1 MCSVVN
7 SGMASFI
14 KDVMQI
20 ECQAE
25 IAFDL
30 MADPRNELEWNSG
43 VSEAELMSEGPIGKG
58 SRFRIKDTRG
68 EHEVEI
74 TTYHRPNRLGFLV
87 KDKSMN
93 VDIDFDIEHDGKAT
107 TMVGKFNADGSGWMR
122 FMLPVLIPLIRRQIA
137 KEHKNFIAMCEARRS
152 ARPA

>member
-1 MCSVVN
+1 
-7 SGMASFI
+7 MASVI

-25 IAFDL
+25 TAFDL

-43 VSEAELMSEGPIGKG
+43 VSEAELISEGPIGKG
-58 SRFRIKDTRG
+58 SRFRIKDSRG

-74 TTYHRPNRLGFLV
+74 TTYKRPNRLGFWA

-93 VDIDFDIEHDGKAT
+93 VSIDFDIGYDGKAT
-107 TMVGKFNADGSGWMR
+107 TMVGKFNAVGSGLMK
-122 FMLPVLIPLIRRQIA
+122 FILPVLIPLIRRQIA
-137 KEHKNFIAMCEARRS
+137 KEHKNFIAMCESRSS